1 MLKACISLAFL
12 LCSFIGFTSNK
23 NTGYDYYI
31 IFVGEFE
38 HDKISLSINKK
49 SIINNYV
56 LENTDPAK
64 QGNLSITQNDD
75 YLIVAYNGKEIKRSK
90 ISVDFNLALDISVN
104 EKKKAFRVNLKKGK
118 VILVDYTPKSADTKK
133 ELSVEQVQEPLL
145 LI

>member
-1 MLKACISLAFL
+1 MLKAYISLTFL
-12 LCSFIGFTSNK
+12 LSSLISFSATTK
-23 NTGYDYYI
+23 TDYDYYI

-90 ISVDFNLALDISVN
+90 ISVDFDLALDISVN

-118 VILVDYTPKSADTKK
+118 VILVDYTPKTNDSKK